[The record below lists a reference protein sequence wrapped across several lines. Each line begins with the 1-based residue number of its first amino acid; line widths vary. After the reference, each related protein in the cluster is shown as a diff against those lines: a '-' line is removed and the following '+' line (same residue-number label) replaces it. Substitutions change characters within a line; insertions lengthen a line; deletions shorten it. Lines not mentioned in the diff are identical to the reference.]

1 MASYEKDLKA
11 IADLRDIY
19 VEALEDFIDLW
30 VESSEMLAWKEE
42 ILSTEKKVRDH
53 ALAIRGQA
61 VLLTRKLGIS
71 GQQGVKGEDK
81 RDDNLND
88 LLSRC
93 DLHFDFKVSLKLAR
107 YDRYL
112 KSGCLDIETFGV
124 QESLKMNNFTIEEE
138 MENIDA
144 QNAAK
149 VETKVEALTHE
160 SSDDLNQEQHEQEQ
174 EHNEDSTAEDSE
186 KIRGSASSSVNI
198 DAEDC
203 TAQGTKRI
211 SVRST
216 RQNFFSI
223 ETFSPR
229 YN

>member
-61 VLLTRKLGIS
+61 VLLSRKLGIVNK
-71 GQQGVKGEDK
+71 QNVKVEDNK

-93 DLHFDFKVSLKLAR
+93 V
-107 YDRYL
+107 
-112 KSGCLDIETFGV
+112 LD
-124 QESLKMNNFTIEEE
+124 NF
-138 MENIDA
+138 
-144 QNAAK
+144 
-149 VETKVEALTHE
+149 LFH
-160 SSDDLNQEQHEQEQ
+160 
-174 EHNEDSTAEDSE
+174 
-186 KIRGSASSSVNI
+186 
-198 DAEDC
+198 
-203 TAQGTKRI
+203 
-211 SVRST
+211 
-216 RQNFFSI
+216 
-223 ETFSPR
+223 
-229 YN
+229 

>member
-11 IADLRDIY
+11 IADLRDMY
-19 VEALEDFIDLW
+19 VEAMEDFIDLW
-30 VESSEMLAWKEE
+30 VESSEMSAWKEE

-61 VLLTRKLGIS
+61 VLLTRKLGLVS
-71 GQQGVKGEDK
+71 QQSVKGEDK

-93 DLHFDFKVSLKLAR
+93 DFNLFLIVLLELVR

-144 QNAAK
+144 QNAAR

-160 SSDDLNQEQHEQEQ
+160 SPEDFHQDQT
-174 EHNEDSTAEDSE
+174 EDSTPEDSE

-203 TAQGTKRI
+203 KAQGTKRI

>member
-1 MASYEKDLKA
+1 
-11 IADLRDIY
+11 
-19 VEALEDFIDLW
+19 
-30 VESSEMLAWKEE
+30 
-42 ILSTEKKVRDH
+42 
-53 ALAIRGQA
+53 
-61 VLLTRKLGIS
+61 
-71 GQQGVKGEDK
+71 
-81 RDDNLND
+81 
-88 LLSRC
+88 
-93 DLHFDFKVSLKLAR
+93 
-107 YDRYL
+107 
-112 KSGCLDIETFGV
+112 
-124 QESLKMNNFTIEEE
+124 MNNFTIEEE

-149 VETKVEALTHE
+149 VETTKVEALTHE
-160 SSDDLNQEQHEQEQ
+160 STEESNEEEQQDHRER
-174 EHNEDSTAEDSE
+174 NEDSAPDDSE

>member
-1 MASYEKDLKA
+1 M
-11 IADLRDIY
+11 
-19 VEALEDFIDLW
+19 V
-30 VESSEMLAWKEE
+30 
-42 ILSTEKKVRDH
+42 
-53 ALAIRGQA
+53 
-61 VLLTRKLGIS
+61 
-71 GQQGVKGEDK
+71 
-81 RDDNLND
+81 
-88 LLSRC
+88 
-93 DLHFDFKVSLKLAR
+93 R

-144 QNAAK
+144 QNAAR

-160 SSDDLNQEQHEQEQ
+160 SPEDFNQDQADQ
-174 EHNEDSTAEDSE
+174 DSTPEESE
-186 KIRGSASSSVNI
+186 KIMGSASSSVNI

-203 TAQGTKRI
+203 KAQGTKRI

>member
-1 MASYEKDLKA
+1 M
-11 IADLRDIY
+11 
-19 VEALEDFIDLW
+19 V
-30 VESSEMLAWKEE
+30 
-42 ILSTEKKVRDH
+42 
-53 ALAIRGQA
+53 
-61 VLLTRKLGIS
+61 
-71 GQQGVKGEDK
+71 
-81 RDDNLND
+81 
-88 LLSRC
+88 
-93 DLHFDFKVSLKLAR
+93 R

-160 SSDDLNQEQHEQEQ
+160 SPDNFDQEQHDQEKT
-174 EHNEDSTAEDSE
+174 EDSTPEDSE

-198 DAEDC
+198 DAEDW

>member
-1 MASYEKDLKA
+1 
-11 IADLRDIY
+11 
-19 VEALEDFIDLW
+19 
-30 VESSEMLAWKEE
+30 
-42 ILSTEKKVRDH
+42 
-53 ALAIRGQA
+53 
-61 VLLTRKLGIS
+61 
-71 GQQGVKGEDK
+71 
-81 RDDNLND
+81 
-88 LLSRC
+88 
-93 DLHFDFKVSLKLAR
+93 
-107 YDRYL
+107 
-112 KSGCLDIETFGV
+112 
-124 QESLKMNNFTIEEE
+124 MNNFTIEEE

-149 VETKVEALTHE
+149 VETKVEALTRE
-160 SSDDLNQEQHEQEQ
+160 SPDDFNQEQHDQEKT
-174 EHNEDSTAEDSE
+174 ESSTPEDSE

>member
-1 MASYEKDLKA
+1 M
-11 IADLRDIY
+11 
-19 VEALEDFIDLW
+19 
-30 VESSEMLAWKEE
+30 ES
-42 ILSTEKKVRDH
+42 
-53 ALAIRGQA
+53 
-61 VLLTRKLGIS
+61 
-71 GQQGVKGEDK
+71 
-81 RDDNLND
+81 
-88 LLSRC
+88 
-93 DLHFDFKVSLKLAR
+93 
-107 YDRYL
+107 
-112 KSGCLDIETFGV
+112 FGV

-160 SSDDLNQEQHEQEQ
+160 ITDDPR
-174 EHNEDSTAEDSE
+174 EDYHDNKDRKDEPASEDSE

-203 TAQGTKRI
+203 KAGGTKRI

>member
-1 MASYEKDLKA
+1 M
-11 IADLRDIY
+11 RPRN
-19 VEALEDFIDLW
+19 F
-30 VESSEMLAWKEE
+30 
-42 ILSTEKKVRDH
+42 
-53 ALAIRGQA
+53 
-61 VLLTRKLGIS
+61 
-71 GQQGVKGEDK
+71 
-81 RDDNLND
+81 
-88 LLSRC
+88 
-93 DLHFDFKVSLKLAR
+93 FVSLKWVR

-149 VETKVEALTHE
+149 VETTKVEALTHE
-160 SSDDLNQEQHEQEQ
+160 STEESNDEEQQDHRER
-174 EHNEDSTAEDSE
+174 NEDSAPDDSE
-186 KIRGSASSSVNI
+186 KIRGSASSSVDYSSVNI

-203 TAQGTKRI
+203 SAQGTKRI

>member
-1 MASYEKDLKA
+1 
-11 IADLRDIY
+11 
-19 VEALEDFIDLW
+19 
-30 VESSEMLAWKEE
+30 
-42 ILSTEKKVRDH
+42 
-53 ALAIRGQA
+53 
-61 VLLTRKLGIS
+61 
-71 GQQGVKGEDK
+71 
-81 RDDNLND
+81 
-88 LLSRC
+88 
-93 DLHFDFKVSLKLAR
+93 
-107 YDRYL
+107 
-112 KSGCLDIETFGV
+112 
-124 QESLKMNNFTIEEE
+124 MNNFTIEEE

-160 SSDDLNQEQHEQEQ
+160 SSDNLNQEQHEHQH
-174 EHNEDSTAEDSE
+174 EHNEDSTPEDSE
-186 KIRGSASSSVNI
+186 KIRGSASSSVDI

>member
-1 MASYEKDLKA
+1 M
-11 IADLRDIY
+11 
-19 VEALEDFIDLW
+19 
-30 VESSEMLAWKEE
+30 ES
-42 ILSTEKKVRDH
+42 
-53 ALAIRGQA
+53 
-61 VLLTRKLGIS
+61 
-71 GQQGVKGEDK
+71 
-81 RDDNLND
+81 
-88 LLSRC
+88 
-93 DLHFDFKVSLKLAR
+93 
-107 YDRYL
+107 
-112 KSGCLDIETFGV
+112 FGV

-160 SSDDLNQEQHEQEQ
+160 TTDEPRE
-174 EHNEDSTAEDSE
+174 EHHDNKDRKEEPASEDSE

-203 TAQGTKRI
+203 KAGGTKRI

-229 YN
+229 YNWMHSVFCNLSQAGC

>member
-1 MASYEKDLKA
+1 M
-11 IADLRDIY
+11 R
-19 VEALEDFIDLW
+19 LEF
-30 VESSEMLAWKEE
+30 VFV
-42 ILSTEKKVRDH
+42 IL
-53 ALAIRGQA
+53 
-61 VLLTRKLGIS
+61 
-71 GQQGVKGEDK
+71 
-81 RDDNLND
+81 
-88 LLSRC
+88 
-93 DLHFDFKVSLKLAR
+93 LKLVR

-149 VETKVEALTHE
+149 VETKVEALTHQSPE
-160 SSDDLNQEQHEQEQ
+160 ELNQDQS
-174 EHNEDSTAEDSE
+174 EDSTPEDSE

-203 TAQGTKRI
+203 KAQGTKRI

>member
-1 MASYEKDLKA
+1 M
-11 IADLRDIY
+11 
-19 VEALEDFIDLW
+19 
-30 VESSEMLAWKEE
+30 ES
-42 ILSTEKKVRDH
+42 
-53 ALAIRGQA
+53 
-61 VLLTRKLGIS
+61 
-71 GQQGVKGEDK
+71 
-81 RDDNLND
+81 
-88 LLSRC
+88 
-93 DLHFDFKVSLKLAR
+93 
-107 YDRYL
+107 
-112 KSGCLDIETFGV
+112 FGV

-160 SSDDLNQEQHEQEQ
+160 TTDEPRE
-174 EHNEDSTAEDSE
+174 EHHDNKGRKEESAPEDSE

-203 TAQGTKRI
+203 KAGGTKRI

>member
-1 MASYEKDLKA
+1 M
-11 IADLRDIY
+11 
-19 VEALEDFIDLW
+19 
-30 VESSEMLAWKEE
+30 ES
-42 ILSTEKKVRDH
+42 
-53 ALAIRGQA
+53 
-61 VLLTRKLGIS
+61 
-71 GQQGVKGEDK
+71 
-81 RDDNLND
+81 
-88 LLSRC
+88 
-93 DLHFDFKVSLKLAR
+93 
-107 YDRYL
+107 
-112 KSGCLDIETFGV
+112 FGV

-160 SSDDLNQEQHEQEQ
+160 TTDEPRE
-174 EHNEDSTAEDSE
+174 EHHDNKDRKEEPASEDSE

-203 TAQGTKRI
+203 KAGGTKRI

-229 YN
+229 YNWMHSVFCNLKPGVN

>member
-1 MASYEKDLKA
+1 M
-11 IADLRDIY
+11 
-19 VEALEDFIDLW
+19 
-30 VESSEMLAWKEE
+30 ES
-42 ILSTEKKVRDH
+42 
-53 ALAIRGQA
+53 
-61 VLLTRKLGIS
+61 
-71 GQQGVKGEDK
+71 
-81 RDDNLND
+81 
-88 LLSRC
+88 
-93 DLHFDFKVSLKLAR
+93 
-107 YDRYL
+107 
-112 KSGCLDIETFGV
+112 FGV

-160 SSDDLNQEQHEQEQ
+160 TTDEPREDH
-174 EHNEDSTAEDSE
+174 HDKDRNEEPASEDSE

-203 TAQGTKRI
+203 KAGGTKRI